1 MFLGES
7 DAFQTRECNIQLVI
21 YALPHF
27 LSNRQN
33 GINNWSTK
41 GQHLLLSGFVEKV
54 ERGGQDG
61 ECFLLSFQHLFSSG
75 HGDDGS
81 WRKHSQPD
89 VRGTTHARARTH
101 THTQTQ
107 TVQMNSTKV
116 TVLMVT
122 HPLKPGVHSGTHTLD
137 LFHQRDAMSSPKC
150 CGRITR
156 SSRGF
161 SFLFTVCAGFEIF
174 QWNISRPVRAR
185 CGRRKGLAPTLITHT
200 ESHRKQ
206 KRWETVLLWLW

>member
-101 THTQTQ
+101 THTHTH
-107 TVQMNSTKV
+107 TDTNSTNEQYKSYSSHGN
-116 TVLMVT
+116 TPIKT
-122 HPLKPGVHSGTHTLD
+122 RCSFRHTHTWSV
-137 LFHQRDAMSSPKC
+137 SSTWC
-150 CGRITR
+150 NVITKMLR
-156 SSRGF
+156 QNNKKQPWVQF
-161 SFLFTVCAGFEIF
+161 SVHRVRRF
-174 QWNISRPVRAR
+174 WNISVEYFTAGQSEVWQEKRAR
-185 CGRRKGLAPTLITHT
+185 THIDY
-200 ESHRKQ
+200 SH
-206 KRWETVLLWLW
+206 WVTS